1 MSIELTELIVSQAK
15 TLTVMAAA
23 GVLVESLWQIKKRV
37 KIKRWISEILFWSA
51 TTAAVPVFLYYCAFG
66 KPSVHAAAGFLIGLL
81 LWKKICCGIIK
92 KVWVENEEAEN
103 SKTTVASSISKKLEN
118 RGWKKGG
125 RKEKKKKSA

>member
-51 TTAAVPVFLYYCAFG
+51 TTAAVPAFLYYCAFG

>member
-37 KIKRWISEILFWSA
+37 KIKRLISEILFWSA
-51 TTAAVPVFLYYCAFG
+51 TTAAVPAFLYYCAFG

>member
-1 MSIELTELIVSQAK
+1 MSIELTELIESQAK

-37 KIKRWISEILFWSA
+37 KIKRLISEILFWSA
-51 TTAAVPVFLYYCAFG
+51 TTAAVPAFLYYCAFG